1 MREYIPKNFIRPEA
15 YKRIVSVIKDYNTLK
30 IELDGLS
37 SQGNKKYNRS
47 RKKELNRKI
56 GAFEVVWNRTD
67 DETKKLIQL
76 KFFKGKTYR
85 DMWLPM
91 SEATMRRYV
100 GRFIRELG
108 RELGEI
114 D

>member
-30 IELDGLS
+30 AEFCEVSGGGGKGYS
-37 SQGNKKYNRS
+37 WHRE
-47 RKKELNRKI
+47 RELNRKI
-56 GAFEVVWNRTD
+56 TAFEDVWGRAD
-67 DETKKLIQL
+67 EETKKLIQL